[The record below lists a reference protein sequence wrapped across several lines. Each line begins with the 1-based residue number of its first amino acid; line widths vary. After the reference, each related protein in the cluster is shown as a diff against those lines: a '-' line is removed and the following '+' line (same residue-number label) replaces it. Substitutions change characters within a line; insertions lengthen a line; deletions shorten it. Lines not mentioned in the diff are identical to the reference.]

1 MAVGGLL
8 TGVMLQL
15 SVPLRMNW
23 FAIPPTGLREPS
35 TVPHEL
41 SARVAAPPE
50 QLRPTVESPLHESDG
65 PTVHELHEPHEP
77 AVKPVK

>member
-1 MAVGGLL
+1 MGGLL

-23 FAIPPTGLREPS
+23 FAIPPTGLRDPS
-35 TVPHEL
+35 TVPQVL

-50 QLRPTVESPLHESDG
+50 QLRPTVERALHDSED
-65 PTVHELHEPHEP
+65 PAVHELHDPHEP
-77 AVKPVK
+77 GVKPEK